1 MSGVVE
7 GAAKS
12 TAKILTEGPIK
23 QSINEVFNTVNKGV
37 ESLDLLG
44 KYGRKQKKH
53 IKTTHV
59 NIKLLGMTSPIP
71 LASIFYPTH
80 VSTTIRRRLYEQEW
94 LSEIAPSPS
103 TFTKATHNKKAISVD
118 ATKYVEENPKVVVL
132 GGPGAGKTTFLRFLA
147 LMHADAIVDTPK
159 HLELLPFFVHLPHF
173 AKTNQGLFEFAIE
186 TLIKA
191 TDKYAADFASRV
203 FGAGK
208 ALLLLDS
215 YDEIPRAQRS
225 DVIIRIKLFESLY
238 PNVRIVLSC
247 RTADY
252 EEPLPNFCEVE
263 VSKLNHDAITKI
275 VRAWFDGEASKTTAL
290 INLIK
295 SDKGVEDL
303 TETPLL
309 LSLLC
314 IQYRHDLQLPKRK
327 TELYKRCI
335 YALLRDWD
343 SERGFSRDSAYEG
356 MSDDRKERLFEH
368 IAGQFFIEHELY
380 EFKNE
385 QMISVVGRFIECLD
399 MPSSD
404 APSIIN
410 EIERHHGIIEQVSQ
424 DYFSFSH
431 TTMQDYFVARH
442 LLSKRVELNEITK
455 NIENENWHPVIE
467 FVLALAEE
475 PKEILELLIHKSEMN
490 GLSNFPPMARRTKL
504 LMLLYKGMLAAPF
517 VSKELSGKCYEH
529 LVTSQIQM
537 TRIFTSGKLIP
548 FPELGEF
555 GIRHLLFHMDRPRPT
570 LGDALGPYRKFSNQI
585 LTSPLNSYS
594 AACFKA
600 CDAFQIHKSPNN
612 LNTLDAFA
620 EYATLM
626 NLLLPLGLEWP
637 DEVKIRLQNIG
648 NQASAGFIKEIIKR
662 SIAYIESK

>member
-132 GGPGAGKTTFLRFLA
+132 CGPGAGKTTFLRFLA

-238 PNVRIVLSC
+238 PNVRIMKRS
-247 RTADY
+247 
-252 EEPLPNFCEVE
+252 
-263 VSKLNHDAITKI
+263 S
-275 VRAWFDGEASKTTAL
+275 
-290 INLIK
+290 
-295 SDKGVEDL
+295 
-303 TETPLL
+303 
-309 LSLLC
+309 SLC
-314 IQYRHDLQLPKRK
+314 
-327 TELYKRCI
+327 
-335 YALLRDWD
+335 
-343 SERGFSRDSAYEG
+343 
-356 MSDDRKERLFEH
+356 
-368 IAGQFFIEHELY
+368 
-380 EFKNE
+380 
-385 QMISVVGRFIECLD
+385 
-399 MPSSD
+399 SS
-404 APSIIN
+404 
-410 EIERHHGIIEQVSQ
+410 
-424 DYFSFSH
+424 
-431 TTMQDYFVARH
+431 
-442 LLSKRVELNEITK
+442 
-455 NIENENWHPVIE
+455 
-467 FVLALAEE
+467 
-475 PKEILELLIHKSEMN
+475 
-490 GLSNFPPMARRTKL
+490 
-504 LMLLYKGMLAAPF
+504 
-517 VSKELSGKCYEH
+517 
-529 LVTSQIQM
+529 VTSVSALCPAPMIM
-537 TRIFTSGKLIP
+537 T
-548 FPELGEF
+548 
-555 GIRHLLFHMDRPRPT
+555 
-570 LGDALGPYRKFSNQI
+570 
-585 LTSPLNSYS
+585 
-594 AACFKA
+594 
-600 CDAFQIHKSPNN
+600 
-612 LNTLDAFA
+612 
-620 EYATLM
+620 
-626 NLLLPLGLEWP
+626 
-637 DEVKIRLQNIG
+637 
-648 NQASAGFIKEIIKR
+648 
-662 SIAYIESK
+662 